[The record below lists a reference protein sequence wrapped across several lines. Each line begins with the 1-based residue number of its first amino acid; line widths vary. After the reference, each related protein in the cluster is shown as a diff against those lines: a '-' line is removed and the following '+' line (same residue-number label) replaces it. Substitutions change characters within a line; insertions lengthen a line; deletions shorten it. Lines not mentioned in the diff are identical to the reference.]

1 MKKHGIE
8 KRPLKCILLSYHGIN
23 NEVSEM
29 FFTYTIRFKSDYN
42 SEKILR
48 LRRVSL
54 IKRIMHNK

>member
-8 KRPLKCILLSYHGIN
+8 KRPLKCILLSYHDIN

-29 FFTYTIRFKSDYN
+29 FFTIRYKSDYN

-54 IKRIMHNK
+54 IKRIIHNK

>member
-29 FFTYTIRFKSDYN
+29 FSHTQFDLNPTIVVRKYCVYAASA
-42 SEKILR
+42 
-48 LRRVSL
+48 
-54 IKRIMHNK
+54 